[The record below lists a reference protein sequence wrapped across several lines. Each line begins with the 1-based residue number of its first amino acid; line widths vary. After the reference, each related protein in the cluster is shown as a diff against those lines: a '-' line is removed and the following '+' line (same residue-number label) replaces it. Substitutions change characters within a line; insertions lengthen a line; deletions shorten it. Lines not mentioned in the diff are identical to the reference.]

1 MTLYD
6 LIMTAAKFTK
16 MDWSRLGHG
25 QIEDQETIGR
35 MLMEGYE
42 AVADED

>member
-6 LIMTAAKFTK
+6 LIMKGFSK
-16 MDWSRLGHG
+16 MDWSRLGKG
-25 QIEDQETIGR
+25 QIDDEDTIKR

-42 AVADED
+42 AVADE